1 MQEWMAVYRTP
12 GRRPALESLRSRTTL
27 QQASRL
33 GSRPRAGENA
43 IITTLRVPKAGG
55 LPTTSVHV
63 VRWLKQEGEIV
74 KRGEAIVE
82 LETDKVSYELDS
94 PADGVLLKIFTKEG
108 VEVPVG
114 DPVCEIGPPGET
126 AP

>member
-1 MQEWMAVYRTP
+1 
-12 GRRPALESLRSRTTL
+12 
-27 QQASRL
+27 
-33 GSRPRAGENA
+33 
-43 IITTLRVPKAGG
+43 
-55 LPTTSVHV
+55 
-63 VRWLKQEGEIV
+63 V